1 MGKPIVSDN
10 EALAYLRMTT
20 PKENQ
25 NSIFFMVLFFV
36 DIIGF
41 FPYLVGPFSLT
52 FFLAALLPGMA
63 INVWMLVYV
72 LTPYKLEGSYDLLLG
87 CLSIVCSYLYWLG
100 IEKFIYV
107 NLGAEGNSFFW
118 IGLFIL
124 IFLTTFFYFFTRY
137 YVKKG
142 KYKRKR
148 TDRQHLSGFEIVIS
162 AAIVIGMP
170 QLLDSM
176 SFFKVQNAYL
186 LIVLLGFMSIIT
198 LFLIGSFH
206 KYHFIKNNQDLVRKA
221 FTNYQVLKK
230 ERKAVKED
238 YSVAVIKEGNLTHE
252 EMKVLTDELGEFS
265 NVSSVKK
272 VTSLKLDQEDFHNEE
287 NCKPFC
293 LVVMNV
299 EQGQIDKEIKKM
311 VRIKR
316 WKYFFIGIP
325 EEEYEK
331 VEDRVLFDPRNAV
344 FQSGDIADVRG
355 FLLNE
360 MR

>member
-1 MGKPIVSDN
+1 MGKPIASDN
-10 EALAYLRMTT
+10 EALAYLRITT

-25 NSIFFMVLFFV
+25 FSIFFMVIFFV
-36 DIIGF
+36 DIMGF
-41 FPYLVGPFSLT
+41 FPYMVGPFSQP
-52 FFLAALLPGMA
+52 FFLAALLPAIA
-63 INVWMLVYV
+63 INLWMLAYV
-72 LTPYKLEGSYDLLLG
+72 LAPYKLASSYDLLLG
-87 CLSIVCSYLYWLG
+87 CLSIVSSYLYWLG

-107 NLGAEGNSFFW
+107 NLGANGNLFFW
-118 IGLFIL
+118 IGLVSFIFM
-124 IFLTTFFYFFTRY
+124 ITFFYFFTRY

-176 SFFKVQNAYL
+176 SFLKVQNAYL
-186 LIVLLGFMSIIT
+186 LIVLLGFISFIT
-198 LFLIGSFH
+198 LFMIGSFH

-221 FTNYQVLKK
+221 FPHYEVLKK
-230 ERKAVKED
+230 ERKAIKED
-238 YSVAVIKEGNLTHE
+238 YNVVVIKKGNLTHE

-272 VTSLKLDQEDFHNEE
+272 ETSLTLDKEDFHNEE
-287 NCKPFC
+287 NGKPFC
-293 LVVMNV
+293 LVVMNAD
-299 EQGQIDKEIKKM
+299 QAQIDEEIKKM
-311 VRIKR
+311 VRTKR
-316 WKYFFIGIP
+316 WKYFFKGIP

-331 VEDRVLFDPRNAV
+331 VEDRVFFDPRNAV
-344 FQSGDIADVRG
+344 FQSGDLSEVRG
-355 FLLNE
+355 FLLSK